1 MNTTDFIIVNFFVG
15 FFSDIFLNVISS
27 NTKYL
32 QSLRKYFN
40 NISVTRAAIYAGL
53 TIVSALIPTMLIY
66 KILTNKYVPKSNK
79 DLIYF
84 IILTFIIG
92 YVYDILIEQYNVFPD
107 LDEYYELYGAGF
119 WGAFAFVFSVVI
131 SYLFLKY
138 Y

>member
-1 MNTTDFIIVNFFVG
+1 MNTSDFIIVNFFVG

-40 NISVTRAAIYAGL
+40 NLSVTRAAIYAGL

-84 IILTFIIG
+84 VILTFIIG
-92 YVYDILIEQYNVFPD
+92 YVYDILIEQYNVFPN

>member
-40 NISVTRAAIYAGL
+40 NLSVTRAAIYAGL

>member
-40 NISVTRAAIYAGL
+40 NLSVTRAAIYAGL

-84 IILTFIIG
+84 VILTFIIG
-92 YVYDILIEQYNVFPD
+92 YVYDILIEQYNVFPN

>member
-40 NISVTRAAIYAGL
+40 NLSVTRAAIYAGL

-84 IILTFIIG
+84 VILTFIIG

>member
-40 NISVTRAAIYAGL
+40 NLSVTRAAIYAGL
-53 TIVSALIPTMLIY
+53 TIISALIPTMLIY

-84 IILTFIIG
+84 VILTFIIG

>member
-15 FFSDIFLNVISS
+15 FFSDIFLNVISF

-40 NISVTRAAIYAGL
+40 NLSVTRAAIYAGL

-84 IILTFIIG
+84 VILTFIIG

>member
-40 NISVTRAAIYAGL
+40 NLSVTRAAIYAGL

-66 KILTNKYVPKSNK
+66 KILTNKYIPKSNK

>member
-1 MNTTDFIIVNFFVG
+1 MNIIIFIIVNFFVG

-40 NISVTRAAIYAGL
+40 NLSVTRAAIYAGL

-84 IILTFIIG
+84 VILTFIIG

-107 LDEYYELYGAGF
+107 LDEYYRLYGAGF

>member
-1 MNTTDFIIVNFFVG
+1 MNTKDFIVVNFFVG

-40 NISVTRAAIYAGL
+40 NLSMTKAAIFAGL
-53 TIVSALIPTMLIY
+53 TIISALIPTMLIY

-79 DLIYF
+79 DLSYF
-84 IILTFIIG
+84 VILTFIIG
-92 YVYDILIEQYNVFPD
+92 YVYDILIEQYNVFPN
-107 LDEYYELYGAGF
+107 LDEYYQLYGAGF
-119 WGAFAFVFSVVI
+119 WGAFAFVFSVVV

>member
-84 IILTFIIG
+84 VILTFIIG